1 MCEVHSCPHISPET
15 ALEQP
20 ASLFIC
26 SVTRLSRSPGNQET
40 LGSGGR
46 DTPHYD

>member
-20 ASLFIC
+20 SSLFIC
-26 SVTRLSRSPGNQET
+26 SVTRLSFRPGNQET
-40 LGSGGR
+40 LVSGGI
-46 DTPHYD
+46 DTHYD